1 MQKKI
6 LGILVCTLLLSM
18 TFSVATAQ
26 KMTKEYEKDENQGI
40 KVFGN
45 SPPTDPVITC
55 PDKVKENRI
64 FLVRVVSTD
73 PDDDQIYYRLIIGES
88 DKPSQWL
95 GSFDSGVEYASGVGI
110 FQYTGDITIGFQAK
124 DEHDAESGWS
134 YHTITFTKAKSKPII
149 SPLINILQNHPHLFP
164 ILQQLLRLKNTV

>member
-1 MQKKI
+1 
-6 LGILVCTLLLSM
+6 M

-26 KMTKEYEKDENQGI
+26 KTTKEYKEDENQDI
-40 KVFGN
+40 NVLDN

-64 FLVRVVSTD
+64 FLVRAVSTD

-95 GSFDSGVEYASGVGI
+95 GPYDSGVEYITGMGI

-124 DEHDAESGWS
+124 DEHDTESGWS
-134 YHTITFTKAKSKPII
+134 YHTVTLTKAKTKPY
-149 SPLINILQNHPHLFP
+149 INAPFLQFLQNHPL
-164 ILQQLLRLKNTV
+164 IYQLLQRLFNL